1 MEAACDL
8 LLQELADRFDQSE
21 FLPEVL
27 GLESLLLKAANGD
40 HYESE
45 LATPFRQPCIVAALS
60 YTCPQH
66 RGRGKSHLISKSFIT
81 SVIVFALVFGSVKS
95 PT

>member
-40 HYESE
+40 NYESE
-45 LATPFRQPCIVAALS
+45 LE
-60 YTCPQH
+60 
-66 RGRGKSHLISKSFIT
+66 
-81 SVIVFALVFGSVKS
+81 SV
-95 PT
+95 